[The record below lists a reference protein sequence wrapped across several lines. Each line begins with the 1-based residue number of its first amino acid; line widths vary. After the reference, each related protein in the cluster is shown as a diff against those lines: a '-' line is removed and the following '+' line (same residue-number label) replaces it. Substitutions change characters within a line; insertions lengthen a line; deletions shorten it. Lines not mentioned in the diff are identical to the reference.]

1 VGGAAV
7 DLDLPLIR
15 RAAGLRTKYRKHDVL
30 IRLPLDQVGF
40 HPKNRDGQPPNG
52 ERCCQLTDD
61 IVRLGFDRDEAD
73 AGGVCVEQKPGTFTI
88 AAFNLKACEL
98 DLYHAVPKDEFM
110 CFGTLSHSHIHQV
123 LKNIR
128 AGMKGTTK
136 SIVDQNGNYS
146 LVLLRAADPTFA
158 LVIDT
163 GLLWEVLSW
172 KMDVEEP
179 DACSIIQAAM
189 NAKGALFMLQHEM
202 QAFARLCCL
211 ASAIAEQ
218 KLASTSVAN
227 SIVEVARRQLRQT
240 LPQYADD
247 EGFLHMYR
255 FVVDLG
261 ASNES
266 FCQDLLEFHQ
276 QWVNPEIRRIR
287 LSVFGIMNV
296 LPLHMPHLRVAGIK
310 HVYSCEPKFLKHGFC
325 DNLSVKTVKEVLQ
338 KHSAT
343 AEFAELVMNWFHT
356 HTRGLGPES
365 FKVVSVLDRDVF
377 GAVIGVRGEDRK
389 TQVLRAASKCFEKLE
404 SLQVQLPPCPFALGR
419 LAEPLATA
427 GSPAAVA
434 DLAPKLIRYENGK
447 PVTSQDVVQQREFA
461 EKIMWA
467 EFLKTKEVSQL
478 TMDETD
484 KASVMAALSRLGARL
499 PMPDVALLRGGEE
512 KRLRVVADKCFAV
525 GDLVIA
531 PLVQGINKLS
541 SRSVQPWAVQATVAR
556 AEDSEASIVFI
567 VGGSTCPFLT
577 AAALATAGS
586 SASSSEIASTHEWKA
601 SHFPWPFWLVRR
613 VDKADDANCELVDW
627 RIATVS
633 TMAPAIVAGERE
645 PHVDVSHV
653 CIPVL
658 VNKVTIEKG
667 QELVV
672 HWKIVLAKNK
682 QKELKSQS
690 WFDES
695 LRMSKKKRV
704 T

>member
-1 VGGAAV
+1 M
-7 DLDLPLIR
+7 
-15 RAAGLRTKYRKHDVL
+15 
-30 IRLPLDQVGF
+30 
-40 HPKNRDGQPPNG
+40 
-52 ERCCQLTDD
+52 
-61 IVRLGFDRDEAD
+61 
-73 AGGVCVEQKPGTFTI
+73 EQKPGTFTI

-98 DLYHAVPKDEFM
+98 DLYHAIPKDKFI

-146 LVLLRAADPTFA
+146 LVMLRAADPTFA

-276 QWVNPEIRRIR
+276 QWVNPEVRRIR
-287 LSVFGIMNV
+287 LSVFGIMNM

-310 HVYSCEPKFLKHGFC
+310 HVYSCDPKFLKHGFC
-325 DNLSVKTVKEVLQ
+325 DNLSAKSVKEALQ

-343 AEFAELVMNWFHT
+343 AEFAEQVLYWFHT
-356 HTRGLGPES
+356 HTRGLGTES

-389 TQVLRAASKCFEKLE
+389 TQVSRAASKCFEKLQ
-404 SLQVQLPPCPFALGR
+404 SLQVQLPPCPFALGG
-419 LAEPLATA
+419 LAEPPATA

-567 VGGSTCPFLT
+567 VGGSTCPVLT

-586 SASSSEIASTHEWKA
+586 SAFSSEIASTHEWKA

-672 HWKIVLAKNK
+672 YWKIVHAKNK

-695 LRMSKKKRV
+695 LRVSKKKRV